1 MTAKR
6 KLLYVFGII
15 LLIGGLFFAELR
27 LRATYGYA
35 TPFNSWTAKQD
46 MKRGIIRIVEIG
58 ELPLNFQQKQ
68 ELAKSYGFR
77 YYLYGCV
84 VTEAELSGIK
94 RYNKIMFDYLEHKH
108 GKGWQKTFQ
117 AQLDGS
123 LDKVVELVFEEEIV
137 KELIDSLSDS
147 QLYNSITPTLVDTTN
162 NIYLVRMYNM
172 GFLVDA
178 NAMKVIRREY

>member
-6 KLLYVFGII
+6 KLLYGVGLI
-15 LLIGGLFFAELR
+15 LLIGGLCFAELR

-35 TPFNSWTAKQD
+35 MPFNTWTAKQD

-77 YYLYGCV
+77 YYLYGCN
-84 VTEAELSGIK
+84 VTEAMLNGVK

-123 LDKVVELVFEEEIV
+123 FEKVVNLVLEEEIV
-137 KELIDSLSDS
+137 KERIDSLSNS
-147 QLYNSITPTLVDTTN
+147 QLYTSITPTLVDTTS
-162 NIYLVRMYNM
+162 NIYLVQMYNM

-178 NAMKVIRREY
+178 NAMKVIRRKY

>member
-1 MTAKR
+1 MD
-6 KLLYVFGII
+6 F
-15 LLIGGLFFAELR
+15 FFAELR

-94 RYNKIMFDYLEHKH
+94 RYNKIMFDYLEHKY

-123 LDKVVELVFEEEIV
+123 LEKVVELVFEEEIV
-137 KELIDSLSDS
+137 KEQIRLIDSLSNG
-147 QLYNSITPTLVDTTN
+147 QRSITLIPTLVDTTN
-162 NIYLVRMYNM
+162 NIYRVKVTEDNGVNFVGYFN
-172 GFLVDA
+172 FLVDA